1 MKKRWLLVLGFGAI
15 LGAMMVPSMIAAQQ
29 TPPPPYAGLKNPFAW
44 TDAAA
49 QTAGKKVFSQSCQG
63 CHGVKGDSISQAN
76 FSSPTFG
83 DGLEARPDMY
93 FWIVSEGRLNQ
104 GMPGFKS
111 SLTEEQRWQ
120 LLTYVR
126 SLGAAAAPGVTSPTP
141 STPSGSSPVHGVLT
155 LAASSVG
162 KAGEMMKLEA
172 TLEDDA
178 GKPLSGET
186 VDFLL
191 NVDFFSTGQFEIGSA
206 DTGADG
212 VATLEY
218 VPRVSGQ
225 TTFMARLANLE
236 SSAIVDLG
244 EADAPFYV
252 PSAGIK
258 LPSAGP
264 RVFLGPE
271 SSQGTGAMGAAPT
284 SALRLPGGL
293 VSWLL
298 LPVAAVLLVWRSY
311 FRAVYQVW
319 RISETAGDPNNEARL
334 LPRIGLAIVVL
345 LGLFL
350 AFKLVI
356 GPYTHV
362 HLPV

>member
-1 MKKRWLLVLGFGAI
+1 MKRKWLLVLGFGAL
-15 LGAMMVPSMIAAQQ
+15 LGAMMVPGVIAAQQ
-29 TPPPPYAGLKNPFAW
+29 TPPPPYTGLKNPFSW

-49 QTAGKKVFSQSCQG
+49 QAVGKKVYSQYCQG
-63 CHGVKGDSISQAN
+63 CHGVKGDSLPQAN
-76 FSSPTFG
+76 FSTPTFG
-83 DGLEARPDMY
+83 DSLEARPDTY
-93 FWIVSEGRLNQ
+93 FWIVSEGQLSQ
-104 GMPGFKS
+104 GMPGFKG

-120 LLTYVR
+120 MLTYVR
-126 SLGAAAAPGVTSPTP
+126 SLGAAAPPGPTSPTP
-141 STPSGSSPVHGVLT
+141 PGPSPVHGTLA
-155 LAASSVG
+155 LAASPVG
-162 KAGEMMKLEA
+162 KAGETMKLEA
-172 TLEDDA
+172 TLKDDS

-186 VDFLL
+186 VDFFM
-191 NVDFFSTGQFEIGSA
+191 NVDFFSAGQFEIGSA
-206 DTGADG
+206 DTGGDG

-225 TTFMARLANLE
+225 TTFVARLATLE
-236 SSAIVDLG
+236 SSATVDLG

-264 RVFLGPE
+264 RVFFGPE
-271 SSQGTGAMGAAPT
+271 SSQDTGAMGAAPT

-319 RISETAGDPNNEARL
+319 RISETAGAPNNEARL

-350 AFKLVI
+350 ALKLVI
-356 GPYTHV
+356 GPYTHF